1 MDIYGS
7 VQPILLDLD
16 YLATVTLYTFTVHT
30 FNTSQH
36 TSSKLFEYDSPQND
50 QFWAV
55 ITILLGL
62 QLRKCSAPPCCVFQ
76 TNWIQPHTFSLV
88 KAASDCADYDEYIQ
102 LCYLRLPK
110 DLHRHHDHVHM
121 RQWHK
126 ENLHVPTFEQWQA
139 FSTYPCLALGG
150 RAASFVPTMA
160 RACGAVAPAA
170 LPTNPHSTRPH

>member
-1 MDIYGS
+1 MNTIGHVDIYGS

-62 QLRKCSAPPCCVFQ
+62 QLRKCSAPPCCVFHLI
-76 TNWIQPHTFSLV
+76 WRML
-88 KAASDCADYDEYIQ
+88 KAACTNFLLLSSERFRDFDC
-102 LCYLRLPK
+102 
-110 DLHRHHDHVHM
+110 M
-121 RQWHK
+121 RFGSCQ
-126 ENLHVPTFEQWQA
+126 PTVDFE
-139 FSTYPCLALGG
+139 
-150 RAASFVPTMA
+150 RPTA
-160 RACGAVAPAA
+160 
-170 LPTNPHSTRPH
+170 